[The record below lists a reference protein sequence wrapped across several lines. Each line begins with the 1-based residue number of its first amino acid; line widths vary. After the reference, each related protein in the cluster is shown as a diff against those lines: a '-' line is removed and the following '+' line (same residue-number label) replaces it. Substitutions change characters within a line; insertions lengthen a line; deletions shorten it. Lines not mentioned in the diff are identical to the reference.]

1 MRARRYQQSNFIL
14 FMLVL
19 EVCGLQGCWTGSG
32 SECEKTAFVPGHD
45 LAGEGFDVVRMRRT
59 GAYVINVK
67 THLADNHTCTLCPNR
82 FQNKQVKNSKTFSS
96 HSLFMASSLSLNFLH
111 FNPDSFFAPPAVSPS
126 PSALCHTSF
135 NYFLS
140 PPASQ
145 CTSCNFSPPQIQ
157 RLPAAVLDWRPFSR
171 CSKQLSSALHHSVD
185 SLLRSSNSLVN
196 NNWGLGL
203 SLDDIGKAVLGGSRS
218 DLAKFARSQHS
229 VDKAT
234 FAIHEISCTY
244 YR

>member
-1 MRARRYQQSNFIL
+1 MWCAC
-14 FMLVL
+14 V
-19 EVCGLQGCWTGSG
+19 EQGHMSSTSKLIWLTTTPVHCVQ
-32 SECEKTAFVPGHD
+32 TAFNED
-45 LAGEGFDVVRMRRT
+45 RL
-59 GAYVINVK
+59 K
-67 THLADNHTCTLCPNR
+67 TIKASLLTL
-82 FQNKQVKNSKTFSS
+82 F
-96 HSLFMASSLSLNFLH
+96 FMASLLSLNLLQFFIFKTVFLL
-111 FNPDSFFAPPAVSPS
+111 FCTSCCFVPRSV
-126 PSALCHTSF
+126 LCYTSF
-135 NYFLS
+135 SYFLP
-140 PPASQ
+140 PPASP
-145 CTSCNFSPPQIQ
+145 CTSCHFSSQIQ

-203 SLDDIGKAVLGGSRS
+203 SLDNIGEAVLGGSRS